1 MSTTTNT
8 TTKKATRPEG
18 FTKAVWDNDTF
29 RVYNGLI
36 KLVKGEI
43 LAPQFVNHP
52 TVKSLMEK
60 CCNAKTPE
68 ARWEL
73 FVNLI
78 VSMDTYTTV
87 NHNKVNKIKSIA
99 TLRSWFNGGWAEKA
113 TRPVVYNEPKA
124 PKKAS
129 KKSSPKGKK
138 TEVKKVK
145 NISVEQWV
153 KGLTPEQIDKIKTE
167 IASREV
173 EEACKLMNVA

>member
-1 MSTTTNT
+1 MNTTTTN

-18 FTKAVWDNDTF
+18 FTKAQWDNDTF

-68 ARWEL
+68 DRWGL
-73 FVNLI
+73 FVSLI
-78 VSMDTYTTV
+78 VTMDTYSTV
-87 NHNKVNKIKSIA
+87 DHVKVNKIKSIA

-113 TRPVVYNEPKA
+113 SRPVVYKEPKA
-124 PKKAS
+124 PAKKA
-129 KKSSPKGKK
+129 KKAPAA
-138 TEVKKVK
+138 KKVK
-145 NISVEQWV
+145 NVSVEQWI
-153 KGLTPEQIDKIKTE
+153 KGLTDDQIDQLKVE
-167 IASREV
+167 IAMREI
-173 EEACKLMNVA
+173 AA